1 MVIEMRRAEVGVD
14 GATELLNKAGLP
26 NLNSMEILQGGWD
39 NTNILLTLSDAS
51 KVVLK
56 VWNAN
61 TVEEVRRVVARHCHL
76 DEHGIPTAV
85 PIQLANGSL
94 IAEKDGMAWTL
105 LPFIEGGMLGTDE
118 NSLKS
123 LGETMARLH
132 QTPVTD
138 CFPDDYRM
146 GWTLFEEMF
155 VIADDTNAWSDFLI
169 TLKKESESLR
179 NQIPDGLPQGILHG
193 DVFPDNVIGDGSVA
207 AILDLEEAFI
217 GPCAFDLMMAFVGFG
232 WNDQR
237 PVHERWGALLKG
249 YESVRPLSRE
259 ERGTLPALHRYATL
273 SIAAWRY
280 WKHVMTQPDEALEHR
295 YLEMVHRLEQQ
306 IDISI
311 FSQDNI

>member
-14 GATELLNKAGLP
+14 GANELLNQAGLP

-146 GWTLFEEMF
+146 GWALFEEMF
-155 VIADDTNAWSDFLI
+155 VIAEDTNAWSDFLI
-169 TLKKESESLR
+169 TLKRESESLR

-232 WNDQR
+232 WNEEE
-237 PVHERWGALLKG
+237 PIHERWGALLDG

-259 ERGTLPALHRYATL
+259 ERFALPALHRYATL

-280 WKHVMTQPDEALEHR
+280 WKHVMTQPDEALKMR
-295 YLEMVHRLEQQ
+295 YLEMTERLE
-306 IDISI
+306 IG
-311 FSQDNI
+311 FNF

>member
-14 GATELLNKAGLP
+14 EANELLNQAGLS

-39 NTNILLTLSDAS
+39 NTNILLNLSDAS

-94 IAEKDGMAWTL
+94 IAEKGGMAWTL
-105 LPFIEGGMLGTDE
+105 LPFVEGGMLGTDE
-118 NSLKS
+118 ESLKS
-123 LGETMARLH
+123 LG
-132 QTPVTD
+132 QTLAQLQQIPTTD

-146 GWTLFEEMF
+146 GWSLFEEMF
-155 VIADDTNAWSDFLI
+155 EIADDTNSWSDFLI
-169 TLKKESESLR
+169 SLKKETDTLR
-179 NQIPDGLPQGILHG
+179 EQIPAGLPQGILHG
-193 DVFPDNVIGDGSVA
+193 DLFPDNIIGDGAVA

-232 WNDQR
+232 WNEEG
-237 PVHERWGALLKG
+237 PINERWKALLEG

-259 ERGTLPALHRYATL
+259 ERFALPALHRYATL

-280 WKHVMTQPDEALEHR
+280 WKHVMAQPDEALKMR
-295 YLEMVHRLEQQ
+295 YLEMTERLE
-306 IDISI
+306 IGFD
-311 FSQDNI
+311 F